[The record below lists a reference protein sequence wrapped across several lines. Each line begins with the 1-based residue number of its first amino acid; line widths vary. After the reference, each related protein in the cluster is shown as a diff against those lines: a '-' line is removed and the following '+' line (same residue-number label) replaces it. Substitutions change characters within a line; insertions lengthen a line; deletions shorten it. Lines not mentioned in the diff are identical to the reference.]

1 MKIHISPLSIGF
13 KKESEK
19 DSERLDKELALL
31 LRKGLRKARK

>member
-19 DSERLDKELALL
+19 DSERLGRELVLL
-31 LRKGLRKARK
+31 LRKALRKARR